1 MELCVPDRDF
11 SAPFKVE
18 WLKVVHMPFKVFDRE
33 GMIINSFACIFALII
48 LLMLLLIMI
57 RKTNHSNELK

>member
-33 GMIINSFACIFALII
+33 GMIIYSFVVFSPFVIDIDNDNDLDND
-48 LLMLLLIMI
+48 LD
-57 RKTNHSNELK
+57 ND